1 MSDEKPEK
9 KLTLGEKIAQAND
22 IEPVRPQMSARELAA
37 AQREDHLRA
46 LEEERAG
53 LKAAGKDDRVK
64 QVDAEIARIKGE
76 PKGRTAPD
84 AGSGSSGRPKQ
95 ADVPD
100 GDIADVLNW
109 VGEDAARAKVA
120 IAVENKKDADD
131 RRTSLLDKLEKIAS

>member
-1 MSDEKPEK
+1 MTEQTEK

-22 IEPVRPQMSARELAA
+22 IEPVRAPMSGRELAA

-64 QVDAEIARIKGE
+64 QVDAEIARVKGE

-84 AGSGSSGRPKQ
+84 TGTGSSGRVKQ
-95 ADVPD
+95 SDVPD

-120 IAVENKKDADD
+120 LTVENKKDADD
-131 RRTSLLDKLEKIAS
+131 RRSTLVEKLEKIAG